1 LLLLALGAAV
11 LWLLWPLLRPAL
23 VPARG
28 GTLVVVFDGYHRL
41 DAALTHTPAEPLLLI
56 TCPRTGQPTTAQRQ
70 RLASRPFW
78 RLQQGVHSAQQ
89 LTALSRWLQQPPAV
103 LPPIGRVLLVSD
115 RHHLPR
121 LLPAARLALG
131 GQGLRVSALLAD
143 ADVPVQLRPPQP
155 GPVPIAR
162 DWLRL
167 QLWRATGSTGAE
179 LAPAILRRKHAACFF
194 S

>member
-1 LLLLALGAAV
+1 
-11 LWLLWPLLRPAL
+11 
-23 VPARG
+23 
-28 GTLVVVFDGYHRL
+28 VVVFDGYHRL

-167 QLWRATGSTGAE
+167 QLWRATGSTGAW
-179 LAPAILRRKHAACFF
+179 LAPELGARKHAACGL
-194 S
+194 